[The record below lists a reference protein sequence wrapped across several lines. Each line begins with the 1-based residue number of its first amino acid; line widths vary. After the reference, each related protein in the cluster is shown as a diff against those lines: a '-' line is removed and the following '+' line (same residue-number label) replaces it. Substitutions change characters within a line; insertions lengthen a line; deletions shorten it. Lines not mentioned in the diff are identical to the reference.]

1 MNMAINSMSNI
12 VSINAQNLQQVL
24 GETSQQKLVLLNFFS
39 PQSPDCIG
47 QATILDKVAAEY
59 ASYIVVANLDCD
71 AEQALASQL
80 AQQVGLQTLPTL
92 VLLKDSAPVD
102 LLAGVQSE
110 AQIREALAKHLPAQQ
125 DLLLEQAKQA
135 LLRSDLNA
143 AFNYAKQA
151 YEIDSGNARIKLV
164 LADICIQIHK
174 VDEAQALINTIDA
187 QEQDAYFNNIKAK
200 CEAALEAKDSPEIK
214 EKQQQ
219 VEKYPNDL
227 ELKEELSTLLN
238 EAGRKEEAL
247 DILFT
252 VLQKDLNFNEA
263 KPSFLAIIASLP
275 DGDALAA
282 KYRRK
287 LYSILY

>member
-1 MNMAINSMSNI
+1 MSNI

-110 AQIREALAKHLPAQQ
+110 AQIREALAKYLPAQQ

-227 ELKEELSTLLN
+227 ELKEELSILLN

-247 DILFT
+247 DVLFT

>member
-47 QATILDKVAAEY
+47 QAAILDKVAAEY

-135 LLRSDLNA
+135 LLKSDLNA

-174 VDEAQALINTIDA
+174 VDEAQALINTIDV

-227 ELKEELSTLLN
+227 ELKEELSILLN

>member
-1 MNMAINSMSNI
+1 MAINSMSNI

-24 GETSQQKLVLLNFFS
+24 GETSQQTLVLLNFFS

-47 QATILDKVAAEY
+47 QAAILDKVAAEY

-135 LLRSDLNA
+135 LLKSDLNA

-227 ELKEELSTLLN
+227 ELKEELSILLN

-263 KPSFLAIIASLP
+263 KPGFLAIIASLP

>member
-1 MNMAINSMSNI
+1 MAINSMSNI

-47 QATILDKVAAEY
+47 QAAILDKVAAEY

-135 LLRSDLNA
+135 LLKSDLNA

-174 VDEAQALINTIDA
+174 VDEAQALINTIGA

-227 ELKEELSTLLN
+227 ELKEELSILLN

-247 DILFT
+247 DVLFT

>member
-1 MNMAINSMSNI
+1 MSNI

-47 QATILDKVAAEY
+47 QAAILDKIAAEY

-135 LLRSDLNA
+135 LLKSDLNA

-174 VDEAQALINTIDA
+174 VDDAQALINTIDV

-227 ELKEELSTLLN
+227 ELKEELSILLN

>member
-1 MNMAINSMSNI
+1 MSNI

-47 QATILDKVAAEY
+47 QAAILDKVAAEY

-135 LLRSDLNA
+135 LLKSDLNA

-174 VDEAQALINTIDA
+174 VDEAQALINTIDV
-187 QEQDAYFNNIKAK
+187 QEQDAYFNNIKEK

-227 ELKEELSTLLN
+227 ELKEELSILLN

>member
-47 QATILDKVAAEY
+47 QAAILDKVAAEY

-151 YEIDSGNARIKLV
+151 YKIDSTNARIKLV

-227 ELKEELSTLLN
+227 ELKEELSILLN

>member
-1 MNMAINSMSNI
+1 MAINSMSNI

-47 QATILDKVAAEY
+47 QAAILDKVAAEY

-110 AQIREALAKHLPAQQ
+110 AQIRESLAKHLPAQQ

-135 LLRSDLNA
+135 LLKSDLNA

-227 ELKEELSTLLN
+227 ELKEELSILLN

-247 DILFT
+247 DVLFT

-287 LYSILY
+287 LYSLLY

>member
-47 QATILDKVAAEY
+47 QAAILDKVAAEY

-135 LLRSDLNA
+135 LLKSDLNA

-227 ELKEELSTLLN
+227 ELKEELSILLN

-263 KPSFLAIIASLP
+263 KLSFLAIIASLP

>member
-1 MNMAINSMSNI
+1 MAINSMSNI

-47 QATILDKVAAEY
+47 QAAILDKVAAEY

-135 LLRSDLNA
+135 LLKSDLNA

-227 ELKEELSTLLN
+227 ELKEELSILLN

-263 KPSFLAIIASLP
+263 KLSFLAIIASLP

>member
-1 MNMAINSMSNI
+1 MSNI

-47 QATILDKVAAEY
+47 QAAILDKVAAEY

-135 LLRSDLNA
+135 LLKSDLNA

-227 ELKEELSTLLN
+227 ELKEELSILLN

-247 DILFT
+247 DVLFT

>member
-1 MNMAINSMSNI
+1 MAINSMSNI

-47 QATILDKVAAEY
+47 QAAILDKVAAEY

-135 LLRSDLNA
+135 LLKSDLNA

-200 CEAALEAKDSPEIK
+200 CEAALEAKNSPEIK

-227 ELKEELSTLLN
+227 ELKEELSILLN

-247 DILFT
+247 DVLFT

>member
-1 MNMAINSMSNI
+1 MAINSMSNI

-47 QATILDKVAAEY
+47 QAAILDKVAAEY
-59 ASYIVVANLDCD
+59 ASHIVVANLDCD

-80 AQQVGLQTLPTL
+80 AQQVGLQTLPTF

-110 AQIREALAKHLPAQQ
+110 VQIREALAKHLPAQQ

-135 LLRSDLNA
+135 LLKSDLNA

-227 ELKEELSTLLN
+227 ELKEELSILLN
-238 EAGRKEEAL
+238 EAGRKEDAL

>member
-1 MNMAINSMSNI
+1 MAINSMSNI

-47 QATILDKVAAEY
+47 QAAILDKVAAEY

-135 LLRSDLNA
+135 LLKSDLNA

-174 VDEAQALINTIDA
+174 VDEAQALINTIGA

-227 ELKEELSTLLN
+227 ELKEELSILLN

-252 VLQKDLNFNEA
+252 VLKKDLNFNEA

>member
-1 MNMAINSMSNI
+1 MSNI

-47 QATILDKVAAEY
+47 QAAILDKVAAEY

-135 LLRSDLNA
+135 LLKSDLNA

-200 CEAALEAKDSPEIK
+200 CEAALEAKNSPEIK

-227 ELKEELSTLLN
+227 ELKEELSILLN

-247 DILFT
+247 DVLFT

>member
-47 QATILDKVAAEY
+47 QAAILDKVAAEY

-135 LLRSDLNA
+135 LLKSDLNA

-227 ELKEELSTLLN
+227 ELKEELSILLN

>member
-1 MNMAINSMSNI
+1 MSNI

-39 PQSPDCIG
+39 PQSPECIG
-47 QATILDKVAAEY
+47 QAAILDKVAAEY

-135 LLRSDLNA
+135 LLKSDLNA

-174 VDEAQALINTIDA
+174 VDEAQALINTIDV

-227 ELKEELSTLLN
+227 ELKEELSILLN

-247 DILFT
+247 DVLFT

>member
-1 MNMAINSMSNI
+1 MSNI

-47 QATILDKVAAEY
+47 QAAILDKVAAEY

-135 LLRSDLNA
+135 LLKSDLNA

-174 VDEAQALINTIDA
+174 IDEAQALINTIDV

-227 ELKEELSTLLN
+227 ELKEELSILLN

>member
-1 MNMAINSMSNI
+1 MAINSMSNI

-47 QATILDKVAAEY
+47 QAAILDKVAAEY

-135 LLRSDLNA
+135 LLKSDLNA

-174 VDEAQALINTIDA
+174 VDEAQALINTIDV

-227 ELKEELSTLLN
+227 ELKEELSILLN

-247 DILFT
+247 DVLFT

>member
-1 MNMAINSMSNI
+1 M
-12 VSINAQNLQQVL
+12 
-24 GETSQQKLVLLNFFS
+24 VLLNFYS
-39 PQSPDCIG
+39 AQSPECIN
-47 QATILDKVAAEY
+47 QAAILDKLAAEY
-59 ASYIVVANLDCD
+59 TDYIVVANLDCD

-102 LLAGVQSE
+102 VLSGAQAE
-110 AQIREALAKHLPAQQ
+110 AKIREALAKHLPAQQ

-135 LLRSDLNA
+135 LLKSDLNA

-151 YEIDSGNARIKLV
+151 YEIDNSNARIKLV

-174 VDEAQALINTIDA
+174 VDEAQALINTIDV

-227 ELKEELSTLLN
+227 ELKEELSILLN

-247 DILFT
+247 DVLFT

-263 KPSFLAIIASLP
+263 KPSF
-275 DGDALAA
+275 
-282 KYRRK
+282 
-287 LYSILY
+287 

>member
-1 MNMAINSMSNI
+1 MAINSMSNI

-47 QATILDKVAAEY
+47 QAAILDKIAADY
-59 ASYIVVANLDCD
+59 TSHIVIANLDCD

-102 LLAGVQSE
+102 LLAGTQTE
-110 AQIREALAKHLPAQQ
+110 AQIREALSKHLPAQQ

-135 LLRSDLNA
+135 LLKSDLNA

-151 YEIDSGNARIKLV
+151 YEIDNTNVRIKLV

-174 VDEAQALINTIDA
+174 LDEAQALIETIDS
-187 QEQDAYFNNIKAK
+187 QDQDAYFNNIKAK
-200 CEAALEAKDSPEIK
+200 CEAALDAKDSPEIQQ
-214 EKQQQ
+214 KQQQ
-219 VEKYPNDL
+219 VDKYPNDL
-227 ELKEELSTLLN
+227 ELKEELSALLN

-247 DILFT
+247 EVLFK
-252 VLQKDLNFNEA
+252 VLQKDLNYNEA

>member
-47 QATILDKVAAEY
+47 QAAILDKVAAEY

-135 LLRSDLNA
+135 LLKSDLNA

-174 VDEAQALINTIDA
+174 VDDAQALINTIDV

-227 ELKEELSTLLN
+227 ELKEELSILLN

>member
-1 MNMAINSMSNI
+1 MAINSMSNI

-47 QATILDKVAAEY
+47 QAAILDKIAAEY
-59 ASYIVVANLDCD
+59 TSHIVIANLDCD

-102 LLAGVQSE
+102 LLAGTQTDS
-110 AQIREALAKHLPAQQ
+110 QIREALSKHLPAQQ
-125 DLLLEQAKQA
+125 DLLLEQAKQV
-135 LLRSDLNA
+135 LLKSDLNA

-151 YEIDSGNARIKLV
+151 YEIDNTNVRIKLV

-174 VDEAQALINTIDA
+174 LDEAQALIETIDS
-187 QEQDAYFNNIKAK
+187 QDQDAYFNNIKAK
-200 CEAALEAKDSPEIK
+200 CEAALDAKDSPEIQQ
-214 EKQQQ
+214 KQQQ
-219 VEKYPNDL
+219 VDKYPNDL
-227 ELKEELSTLLN
+227 ELKEELSALLN

-247 DILFT
+247 EVLFK
-252 VLQKDLNFNEA
+252 VLQKDLNYNEA

>member
-1 MNMAINSMSNI
+1 MSNI

-47 QATILDKVAAEY
+47 QAAILDKIAAEY

-135 LLRSDLNA
+135 LLKSDLNA

-174 VDEAQALINTIDA
+174 VDEAQALINTIDV

-227 ELKEELSTLLN
+227 ELKEELSILLN

-263 KPSFLAIIASLP
+263 KPSFLTIIASLP

>member
-1 MNMAINSMSNI
+1 MAINSMSNI

-47 QATILDKVAAEY
+47 QAAILDKIAAEY

-135 LLRSDLNA
+135 LLKSDLNA

-174 VDEAQALINTIDA
+174 VDEAQALINTIDV

-227 ELKEELSTLLN
+227 ELKEELSILLN

>member
-1 MNMAINSMSNI
+1 MSNI

-47 QATILDKVAAEY
+47 QAAILDKVAAEY
-59 ASYIVVANLDCD
+59 ASYMVVANLDCD

-135 LLRSDLNA
+135 LLKSDLNA

-174 VDEAQALINTIDA
+174 VDEAQALINTIDV

-227 ELKEELSTLLN
+227 ELKEELSILLN

>member
-12 VSINAQNLQQVL
+12 ISINAQNLQQVL

-47 QATILDKVAAEY
+47 QAAILDKIAAEY

-135 LLRSDLNA
+135 LLKSDLNA

-174 VDEAQALINTIDA
+174 VDEAQALINTIDV

-227 ELKEELSTLLN
+227 ELKEELSILLN

>member
-47 QATILDKVAAEY
+47 QAAILDKIAAEY

-135 LLRSDLNA
+135 LLKSDLNA

-174 VDEAQALINTIDA
+174 VDDAQALINTIDV

-227 ELKEELSTLLN
+227 ELKEELSILLN

>member
-1 MNMAINSMSNI
+1 MAINSMSNI

-47 QATILDKVAAEY
+47 QAAILDKVAAEY

-135 LLRSDLNA
+135 LLKSDLNA

-174 VDEAQALINTIDA
+174 IDEAQALINTIDV

-227 ELKEELSTLLN
+227 ELKEELSILLN

-247 DILFT
+247 DVLFT

>member
-1 MNMAINSMSNI
+1 MSNI

-47 QATILDKVAAEY
+47 QAAILDKVAAEY
-59 ASYIVVANLDCD
+59 ASHIVVANLDCD

-110 AQIREALAKHLPAQQ
+110 VQIREALAKHLPAQQ

-135 LLRSDLNA
+135 LLKSDLNA

-227 ELKEELSTLLN
+227 ELKEELSILLN

-247 DILFT
+247 DVLFK

>member
-1 MNMAINSMSNI
+1 MAINSMSNI
-12 VSINAQNLQQVL
+12 VSINSQNLQQVL

-39 PQSPDCIG
+39 PQSPECIS
-47 QATILDKVAAEY
+47 QAAILDKLAAEY

-71 AEQALASQL
+71 AEQAVASQL

-102 LLAGVQSE
+102 LLAGAQTE
-110 AQIREALAKHLPAQQ
+110 AQVRDALGKHLPAQQ

-135 LLRSDLNA
+135 LLKSDLNA

-151 YEIDSGNARIKLV
+151 YEVDSGNARIKLV

-174 VDEAQALINTIDA
+174 LDEAQGLIDTIDA

-214 EKQQQ
+214 AQQVQ

-227 ELKEELSTLLN
+227 ELKIELSNLLN

-247 DILFT
+247 ETLFT

-263 KPSFLAIIASLP
+263 KPSFLAVIASLP
-275 DGDALAA
+275 DGDVLAA

>member
-1 MNMAINSMSNI
+1 MAINSMSNI

-47 QATILDKVAAEY
+47 QAAILDKIAAEY
-59 ASYIVVANLDCD
+59 TSHIVIANLDCD

-102 LLAGVQSE
+102 LLAGTQTE
-110 AQIREALAKHLPAQQ
+110 AQIREALSKHLPAQQ
-125 DLLLEQAKQA
+125 DLLLEQAKQV
-135 LLRSDLNA
+135 LLKSDLNA

-151 YEIDSGNARIKLV
+151 YEIDNTNVRIKLV

-174 VDEAQALINTIDA
+174 LDEAQALIETIDS
-187 QEQDAYFNNIKAK
+187 QDQDAYFNNIKAK
-200 CEAALEAKDSPEIK
+200 CEAALDAKDSPEIQQ
-214 EKQQQ
+214 KQQQ
-219 VEKYPNDL
+219 VDKYPNDL
-227 ELKEELSTLLN
+227 ELKEELSALLN

-247 DILFT
+247 EVLFK
-252 VLQKDLNFNEA
+252 VLQKDLNYNEA

>member
-110 AQIREALAKHLPAQQ
+110 AQIREALAKYLPAQQ

-227 ELKEELSTLLN
+227 ELKEELSILLN

-247 DILFT
+247 DVLFT

>member
-47 QATILDKVAAEY
+47 QAAILDKVAAEY

-71 AEQALASQL
+71 TEQALASQL

-135 LLRSDLNA
+135 LLKSDLNA

-214 EKQQQ
+214 EKQRQ

-227 ELKEELSTLLN
+227 ELKEELSILLN

-263 KPSFLAIIASLP
+263 KLSFLAIIASLP

>member
-1 MNMAINSMSNI
+1 MSNI

-47 QATILDKVAAEY
+47 QAAILDKIAAEY

-135 LLRSDLNA
+135 LLKSDLNA

-174 VDEAQALINTIDA
+174 VDEAQALINTIDV

-227 ELKEELSTLLN
+227 ELKEELSILLN

>member
-1 MNMAINSMSNI
+1 MAINSMSNI

-47 QATILDKVAAEY
+47 QAAILDKVAAEY
-59 ASYIVVANLDCD
+59 ASHIVVANLDCD

-110 AQIREALAKHLPAQQ
+110 VQIREALAKHLPAQQ

-135 LLRSDLNA
+135 LLKSDLNA

-227 ELKEELSTLLN
+227 ELKEELSILLN
-238 EAGRKEEAL
+238 EAGRKEDAL

>member
-1 MNMAINSMSNI
+1 MAINSMSNI

-47 QATILDKVAAEY
+47 QAAILDKVAAEY

-135 LLRSDLNA
+135 LLKSDLNA

-200 CEAALEAKDSPEIK
+200 CEAAFEAKDSPEIK

-227 ELKEELSTLLN
+227 ELKEELSILLN

-247 DILFT
+247 DVLFT

-287 LYSILY
+287 LYSLLY